1 MKIGIVTQPLKANY
15 GGFLQA
21 WALQEQL
28 RKMGHEPVTID
39 YLAGA
44 TPWYVL
50 IRSWIKTLL
59 LLCVGKRRP
68 FARKN
73 PAMERIEMFDK
84 FVRKNMSLTKRV
96 HNYKES
102 LVAEYGFE
110 AVITGS
116 DQVWRPIYNTYLQDM
131 FLRFVRQKNIKKIA
145 YAASFGVDNWE
156 FTPKQTKVCS
166 RLAKKIDAISVRENS
181 GIALCNNYLGVDA
194 IEVLDPTLLHTK
206 EDYEKLCADI
216 PKTKEKYLASY
227 VLDFTHEKQ
236 VFIENIAKE
245 RGLELRIFSAGNG
258 AKLSVE
264 EWLAI
269 YRDAEYVVT
278 DSFHGTVF
286 SILFHKPFLSIVNE
300 SRGASRFYSLLSKFG
315 VEKRLITSLNQSI
328 PSEDIKWGQVENK
341 LNLLRAKASDF
352 LSNAIAK

>member
-39 YLAGA
+39 YLADA

-59 LLCVGKRRP
+59 LLCIGKKHP
-68 FARKN
+68 FAKKS
-73 PAMERIEMFDK
+73 PAHERIEIFDK

-116 DQVWRPIYNTYLQDM
+116 DQVWRPCYNPFLQDM
-131 FLRFVRQKNIKKIA
+131 FLRFVRKPGIKKIA
-145 YAASFGVDNWE
+145 YAASFGVDHWE
-156 FTPKQTKVCS
+156 FTPKQTRKCS
-166 RLAKKIDAISVRENS
+166 KLAKKMDAISVRENS

-206 EDYEKLCADI
+206 EEYEKLCADI
-216 PKTKEKYLASY
+216 PKTEEKYLASY
-227 VLDFTHEKQ
+227 VLDLTPEKQ
-236 VFIENIAKE
+236 AFIESIAKE
-245 RGLELRIFSAGNG
+245 QGLKLRIFSAGNS

-300 SRGASRFYSLLSKFG
+300 GRGNSRFDALLGKFNLKSRLVSEDFYCSK
-315 VEKRLITSLNQSI
+315 VQEIEWNEVSQLHDKWKQLSLNFLT
-328 PSEDIKWGQVENK
+328 KAFNK
-341 LNLLRAKASDF
+341 
-352 LSNAIAK
+352 